1 MKNSIAERIYDFIK
15 RFPPFDLLKDE
26 KLEQISKEV
35 KIIYLEKGKIVFNVN
50 EAYHDHFYMVRNG
63 AIGLHRIKGDKNE
76 MIDICD
82 SGDIFGLRA
91 LLAQEN
97 YTLKASANEESII
110 YGIPINVFQQAS
122 ENNKKINKYLITT
135 FASNAFT
142 PYTQEQSDEIFND
155 YIPNNNQD
163 IQNLKTAN
171 YTKKPIICQEDATVK
186 EAAIL
191 MSKHGISCIVIV
203 NQKKHPIGI
212 ITNSDLKHKIATGKF
227 SIENSVKN
235 IMSHPVVAC
244 NKKITV
250 AEAQLQMIKFNIGH
264 LCVTKDGT
272 YNTPLVGVLTRHD
285 IVLSIGNNPSVLLK
299 EIKRANRTKSLRN
312 VRAKAH
318 NLLKAYLDQNI
329 PIRHICKI
337 ISELNDAITFR
348 VIENAIK
355 KMETPPPVEFSWL
368 ALGSQGRKEQLLY
381 SDQDSALI
389 FQDVP
394 EDKYDETQAYFLK
407 LAGHITKSLHKIG
420 YEYCTAEMMAS
431 NPEWCMSYSNW
442 KAQFENWIVNPDNKA
457 ILLSSIFFDFS
468 RIYGNKTLVNNLT
481 DSIFNSLEQSSHLLS
496 LLAKDILQSPPP
508 LGFFKQMVLEK
519 NGKYED
525 FFNIKVRA
533 LMPLIDAAR
542 LLILTHKIKNINN
555 TALRYEKLSELE
567 PENKELYDSC
577 SYAFKALLKFKTKQ
591 GIANNDSGKFINLE
605 TLNKEEKLKLKRCFK
620 PIREIQDLLKYRFK
634 IINLS

>member
-191 MSKHGISCIVIV
+191 MSEHGISCIVIV

-272 YNTPLVGVLTRHD
+272 NNTPLVGVLTRHD